1 MVLCVDVGSTYTKA
15 LLVDLGEARVIA
27 TTDRPTFGTN
37 DVLDA
42 IARCRADLEAVDPRA
57 AEADVLACSSAG
69 GGLRVAVVGYEALV
83 TAEAGRR
90 VALSSGGKVVGVI
103 AAAGLE
109 FDEVVSRLAALAPQ
123 PPEEPQE
130 EPLVEVRRA
139 QRGAS
144 KPRQPGVDLVL
155 LTGGTD
161 GGNHAALVDAAR
173 AIAGSGFDGPVVVA
187 GNVDVRDQ
195 VAEILAGQ
203 PHVLADN
210 AVPRIGVLAPE
221 SARGAVRAQFLQ
233 HVIAGKGLT
242 ARGAD
247 LARLVQGP
255 TPDIVLAGVEMLA
268 YGLDE
273 ARPGIGDVAVVD
285 VGGATTDVYSVVTLD
300 AERSDDGLAHEVVA
314 PTSATRTVE
323 ADLGMR
329 ESAGLPGSFVPMTDE
344 EYAAD
349 EEIARTAAATAVRR
363 HAGRSRVVLSPDGRV
378 VERSGVD
385 LREVA
390 LVIGSGG
397 VLRHG
402 QPGVAERVLG
412 GLVTADDPEGWQLP
426 AQARIIVDEQYT
438 LVAVGLLARRHP
450 DVAYRLAMSLA
461 TVAP

>member
-1 MVLCVDVGSTYTKA
+1 LTEPSPGALLCVDVGSTYTKA
-15 LLVDLGEARVIA
+15 LLVDLGTAAVVA
-27 TTDRPTFGTN
+27 TAQRPTFGTG

-42 IARCRADLEAVDPRA
+42 VEACRAEIAAVDARA
-57 AEADVLACSSAG
+57 ADAEVLACSSAG
-69 GGLRVAVVGYEALV
+69 GGLRVAVVGHEALV

-90 VALSSGGKVVGVI
+90 VALSSGGKVVGV
-103 AAAGLE
+103 AATAGRVPE
-109 FDEVVSRLAALAPQ
+109 DAVSDVLGHTTPD
-123 PPEEPQE
+123 
-130 EPLVEVRRA
+130 
-139 QRGAS
+139 
-144 KPRQPGVDLVL
+144 GVDLVL

-161 GGNHAALVDAAR
+161 GGNRAALVDAAR
-173 AIAGSGFDGPVVVA
+173 AVAGSAFDGPVVVA
-187 GNVDVRDQ
+187 GNIDGRDE
-195 VAEILAGQ
+195 VAQILAGQ

-221 SARGAVRAQFLQ
+221 SARAAVRAQFLQ

-242 ARGAD
+242 ARGAE
-247 LARLVQGP
+247 LAHLVHGP
-255 TPDIVLAGVEMLA
+255 TPDVVLAGVELLA
-268 YGLDE
+268 HGIDDE
-273 ARPGIGDVAVVD
+273 RPGIGDVVVVD

-314 PTSATRTVE
+314 PTAATRTVE

-329 ESAGLPGSFVPMTDE
+329 ESAGLPASYVPTTDE
-344 EYAAD
+344 EYTED
-349 EEIARTAAATAVRR
+349 EEIARAAATTAVRR

-402 QPGVAERVLG
+402 RPGVARRVLG
-412 GLVTADDPEGWQLP
+412 GVVTADDPEGWQLP
-426 AQARIIVDEQYT
+426 ERARIVVDEQYV
-438 LVAVGLLARRHP
+438 LMAVGLLAGSHP

>member
-1 MVLCVDVGSTYTKA
+1 LTEPSSDALLCVDVGSTYTKA
-15 LLVDLGEARVIA
+15 LLVDLGAAAVVA
-27 TTDRPTFGTN
+27 TAQRPTFGTG

-42 IARCRADLEAVDPRA
+42 VAACRAEITAVDARA
-57 AEADVLACSSAG
+57 ADAEVLACSSAG
-69 GGLRVAVVGYEALV
+69 GGLRVAVVGHEALV

-90 VALSSGGKVVGVI
+90 VALSSGGKVVGV
-103 AAAGLE
+103 AATAGLDQPE
-109 FDEVVSRLAALAPQ
+109 VSRLLAALVAPQ
-123 PPEEPQE
+123 PP
-130 EPLVEVRRA
+130 
-139 QRGAS
+139 
-144 KPRQPGVDLVL
+144 VDLVL

-161 GGNHAALVDAAR
+161 GGNRAALVDAAR
-173 AIAGSGFDGPVVVA
+173 AVAGSGFDGPVVVA
-187 GNVDVRDQ
+187 GNVDARAEVAQ
-195 VAEILAGQ
+195 VLAGQ

-221 SARGAVRAQFLQ
+221 SARAAVRAQFLQ
-233 HVIAGKGLT
+233 HVIAGKGLS
-242 ARGAD
+242 ARGAE
-247 LARLVQGP
+247 LAHLVQGP
-255 TPDIVLAGVEMLA
+255 TPDIVLAGVEVLA
-268 YGLDE
+268 HGIDDE
-273 ARPGIGDVAVVD
+273 RPGIGDVVVVD

-314 PTSATRTVE
+314 PTAATRTVE

-329 ESAGLPGSFVPMTDE
+329 ESAGLPASYVPATDE
-344 EYAAD
+344 EYTED
-349 EEIARTAAATAVRR
+349 EEIARAAATTAVRR

-402 QPGVAERVLG
+402 RPGVAARVLG
-412 GLVTADDPEGWQLP
+412 GVVTADDPEGWQLP
-426 AQARIIVDEQYT
+426 ERARIVVDEQYV
-438 LVAVGLLARRHP
+438 LMAVGLLAGSHP

>member
-1 MVLCVDVGSTYTKA
+1 MLCVDIGSTYTKA
-15 LLVDLGEARVIA
+15 LLVDLA
-27 TTDRPTFGTN
+27 TAAVVTTAQRPTFGTG

-42 IARCRADLEAVDPRA
+42 VEACRAEIAAVDGRA
-57 AEADVLACSSAG
+57 ADAGVLACSSAG
-69 GGLRVAVVGYEALV
+69 GGLRVAVVGHEALV

-90 VALSSGGKVVGVI
+90 VALSSGGKVVGV
-103 AAAGLE
+103 AATAG
-109 FDEVVSRLAALAPQ
+109 RAPEDAVADVLGHTT
-123 PPEEPQE
+123 PD
-130 EPLVEVRRA
+130 
-139 QRGAS
+139 
-144 KPRQPGVDLVL
+144 GVDLVL

-161 GGNHAALVDAAR
+161 GGNRAALVEAAR
-173 AIAGSGFDGPVVVA
+173 AVAGSAFDGPVVVA
-187 GNVDVRDQ
+187 GNVEAHAE

-221 SARGAVRAQFLQ
+221 SARAAVRAQFLQ
-233 HVIAGKGLT
+233 HVIAGKGLS
-242 ARGAD
+242 ARGAE
-247 LARLVQGP
+247 LARFVQGP
-255 TPDIVLAGVEMLA
+255 TPDVVLAGVELLA
-268 YGLDE
+268 HGIDE
-273 ARPGIGDVAVVD
+273 QRPGIGDVAVVD

-314 PTSATRTVE
+314 PTAATRTVE

-329 ESAGLPGSFVPMTDE
+329 ESAGLPASFVPTTDE

-349 EEIARTAAATAVRR
+349 EEIARVAAATAVRR

-402 QPGVAERVLG
+402 RTGVAERVLG
-412 GLVTADDPEGWQLP
+412 GLVVTDEPEGWQLP
-426 AQARIIVDEQYT
+426 ERARIVVDEQY
-438 LVAVGLLARRHP
+438 LLMAVGLLAGRHP
-450 DVAYRLAMSLA
+450 DVAYRLAMTLA
-461 TVAP
+461 TVGQ